1 MNLPDF
7 LIDKYKD
14 WKVNS
19 FEENKAKYEKS
30 AIEKQK
36 PKAMII
42 SCCDSRF
49 LETKI
54 FAGNIGDYFIHRNI
68 ANIVPPFDSKN
79 IDSNTSS
86 ALEYAVKSLKVP
98 HIVIMGHSNCGGVN
112 FACER
117 YLKNSKKNEF
127 EFLNKWI
134 ENLSPIFKYNNLEIQ
149 SKNKNTFFEQENI
162 KLSIKNIQEY
172 PFVKEKLINDQLFI
186 HGLWYEIKS
195 GRLMSLNK
203 VKNIFEELTA

>member
-49 LETKI
+49 
-54 FAGNIGDYFIHRNI
+54 GN
-68 ANIVPPFDSKN
+68 KN
-79 IDSNTSS
+79 I
-86 ALEYAVKSLKVP
+86 
-98 HIVIMGHSNCGGVN
+98 C
-112 FACER
+112 R
-117 YLKNSKKNEF
+117 
-127 EFLNKWI
+127 
-134 ENLSPIFKYNNLEIQ
+134 
-149 SKNKNTFFEQENI
+149 
-162 KLSIKNIQEY
+162 
-172 PFVKEKLINDQLFI
+172 
-186 HGLWYEIKS
+186 
-195 GRLMSLNK
+195 
-203 VKNIFEELTA
+203 